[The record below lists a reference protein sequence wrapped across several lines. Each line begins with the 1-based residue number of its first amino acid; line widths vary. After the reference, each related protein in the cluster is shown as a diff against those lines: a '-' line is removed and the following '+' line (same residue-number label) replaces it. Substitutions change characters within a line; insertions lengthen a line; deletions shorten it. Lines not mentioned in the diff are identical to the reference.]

1 MSLPAIDVQLRKKHR
16 PLESVIHGFLFFCAG
31 FSILIT
37 TGIILTLGFD
47 ALRFFTNDGADLWS
61 FFTGTVWEPQIE
73 RFGILPLLNATL
85 MTSLIAMLVA
95 GPVGLA
101 IGIYLAEYA
110 NRKTS
115 GILKPI
121 LEILAGIP
129 TVVYGYFAVT
139 AVTPWLQA
147 TLGVDLV
154 EFYNVF
160 SAGLVMGILIIPLIA
175 SMAEDALAA
184 VPRSLRQAGYAMGAT
199 KLEVS
204 LQITLPAAA
213 SGIVAALVLGLSRAI
228 GETMIVALAAGAGSK
243 FTFNPF
249 QGAETMTG
257 HIVRIS
263 GGDISYQ
270 SVDYDSLF
278 AIALL
283 LFFITLTLNFFSRK
297 IIEHFREV
305 YE

>member
-1 MSLPAIDVQLRKKHR
+1 MSPPDIGTLLQKRRR
-16 PLESVIHGFLFFCAG
+16 PGETVIQVFLAFCAG

-37 TGIILTLGFD
+37 TGIVFTLGWD

-73 RFGILPLLNATL
+73 RFGILPLLNSTL

-95 GPVGLA
+95 GPVGMA

-110 NRKTS
+110 SRRTVS
-115 GILKPI
+115 WLKPV
-121 LEILAGIP
+121 LEILSGIP

-147 TLGVDLV
+147 TLGVNIV

-160 SAGLVMGILIIPLIA
+160 SAGLVMGILITPLVA
-175 SMAEDALAA
+175 SMSEDALAA

-204 LQITLPAAA
+204 LQVTLPAAA
-213 SGIVAALVLGLSRAI
+213 SGIVAALVLGLSRAV

-243 FTFNPF
+243 LTANPF
-249 QGAETMTG
+249 EGAETMTG

-283 LFFITLTLNFFSRK
+283 LFFITLALNFFSRK

>member
-1 MSLPAIDVQLRKKHR
+1 MSPPDIGALLQKRRR
-16 PLESVIHGFLFFCAG
+16 PGETVIQVFLAFCAG

-37 TGIILTLGFD
+37 TGIVLTLGWD

-73 RFGILPLLNATL
+73 RFGILPLLNSTL

-95 GPVGLA
+95 GPVGMA

-110 NRKTS
+110 SRRTVS
-115 GILKPI
+115 WLKPV
-121 LEILAGIP
+121 LEILSGIP

-147 TLGVDLV
+147 TLGVNVV

-160 SAGLVMGILIIPLIA
+160 SAGLVMGILITPLVA
-175 SMAEDALAA
+175 SMSEDALAA

-204 LQITLPAAA
+204 LQVTLPAAA
-213 SGIVAALVLGLSRAI
+213 SGIVAALVLGLSRAV

-243 FTFNPF
+243 LTANPF
-249 QGAETMTG
+249 EGAETMTG

-283 LFFITLTLNFFSRK
+283 LFFITLALNFFSRK

>member
-1 MSLPAIDVQLRKKHR
+1 MSTLETPLSLRKKRR
-16 PLESVIHGFLFFCAG
+16 PGETVIQALLAFCAG

-37 TGIILTLGFD
+37 AGIILTLGWD

-73 RFGILPLLNATL
+73 RFGILPLLTSTIL
-85 MTSLIAMLVA
+85 SSLIAMLVA
-95 GPVGLA
+95 GPIGLA

-110 NRKTS
+110 GRQTS
-115 GILKPI
+115 GWLKPL

-147 TLGVDLV
+147 TLGVNIV

-175 SMAEDALAA
+175 SMTEDALAA
-184 VPRSLRQAGYAMGAT
+184 VPRSLRQGGYAMGAT

-204 LQITLPAAA
+204 LQIILPAAA
-213 SGIVAALVLGLSRAI
+213 SGIIAALVLGLSRAV

-243 FTFNPF
+243 FTLNPF
-249 QGAETMTG
+249 EGAETMTG

-283 LFFITLTLNFFSRK
+283 LFFITLALNFFSRK